1 MGKYETKAIVSPKKA
16 APVKKQKEP
25 FKRKWRRFWRNVRK
39 SEVTKQA
46 VLVYVVS
53 TLLLCAVNRFG
64 QAEVDRIKY
73 TELMENQRAE
83 IVQEYEA
90 QIEELRL
97 SYDTQITNLR
107 LEYENMTP
115 EEELQQEAEY
125 IARVLYGNARN
136 NSERDQRTL
145 VWCILN
151 RVDSPAYPNT
161 VKEVCQQAK
170 QWMGYSDDNP
180 ILNNLYEV
188 AKKEL
193 ETWHSGYRPVN
204 LDYIYMS
211 WSSKEIVLR
220 DTYEIGKNTRYWQAG

>member
-16 APVKKQKEP
+16 APAKKQKEP

-46 VLVYVVS
+46 VAVYVVS
-53 TLLLCAVNRFG
+53 TLLLCAVNRIG
-64 QAEVDRIKY
+64 QAEADKIKY
-73 TELMENQRAE
+73 TALMEEQRTA

-97 SYDTQITNLR
+97 SYDTQITNMR

-220 DTYEIGKNTRYWQAG
+220 DTYETSKTTRYWQAG

>member
-1 MGKYETKAIVSPKKA
+1 MGKYEKAIVSPKNA
-16 APVKKQKEP
+16 APARKKEP
-25 FKRKWRRFWRNVRK
+25 FKRKWHRFWRNVRK
-39 SEVTKQA
+39 SNMTKQA
-46 VLVYVVS
+46 IIVYLIIC
-53 TLLLCAVNRFG
+53 TIACLCSRSA
-64 QAEVDRIKY
+64 QAEYDKNKY
-73 TELMENQRAE
+73 TLMMEEQRAE
-83 IVQEYEA
+83 ITQEYEA
-90 QIEELRL
+90 QIEEMRL

-107 LEYENMTP
+107 LEYETLTP
-115 EEELQQEAEY
+115 EEEIQQEAEY

-151 RVDSPAYPNT
+151 RVDSSAYPGT

-188 AKKEL
+188 ARKEL

-204 LDYIYMS
+204 IDYIYMS
-211 WSSKEIVLR
+211 WSSKEIILR

>member
-1 MGKYETKAIVSPKKA
+1 MGKYEKAIVSPKKA
-16 APVKKQKEP
+16 TPVKKQKEP
-25 FKRKWRRFWRNVRK
+25 FKRKWHRFWRNVRK

-46 VLVYVVS
+46 VVVYVVS
-53 TLLLCAVNRFG
+53 TLLLCAINRIG
-64 QAEVDRIKY
+64 QAEADKIKY

-90 QIEELRL
+90 QIEEMRL

-107 LEYENMTP
+107 LEYETLTP
-115 EEELQQEAEY
+115 EEEIRQEAEY

-151 RVDSPAYPNT
+151 RVDNPTYPNT

-170 QWMGYSDDNP
+170 QWMGYNDDNP

-193 ETWHSGYRPVN
+193 ETWHSGYRPVHM
-204 LDYIYMS
+204 DYVYMS
-211 WSSKEIVLR
+211 WSSKEIILR
-220 DTYEIGKNTRYWQAG
+220 TTYETAKNTRYWQSG